1 MIDPNP
7 PSQTPAIWASHVGRV
22 AAAIPTDPLQPHPL
36 SATPS
41 PVSRLAA
48 AAAHLHRRMRA
59 KEEAERTA
67 RTNDF
72 LVGD

>member
-1 MIDPNP
+1 MIDPYP
-7 PSQTPAIWASHVGRV
+7 PPQAPALWASHVGR
-22 AAAIPTDPLQPHPL
+22 AAAAMPRNPLQPNPL
-36 SATPS
+36 STPS